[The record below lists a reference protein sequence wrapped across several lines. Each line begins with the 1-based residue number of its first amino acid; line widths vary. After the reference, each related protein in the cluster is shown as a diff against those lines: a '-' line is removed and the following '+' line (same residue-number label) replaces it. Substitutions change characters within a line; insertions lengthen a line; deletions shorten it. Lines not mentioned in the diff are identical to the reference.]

1 MLIQTLKLAIILRQ
15 VFLFVMVSTF
25 VFSVG
30 GCSGKKTVKPEVIL
44 VKTNLSD
51 ANSKGCFGQNKN
63 LDTVID
69 QNDNTLKRY
78 FGSMVPAPSRS
89 SLFVKRE

>member
-1 MLIQTLKLAIILRQ
+1 MPIQTLKWTIILRT
-15 VFLFVMVSTF
+15 VFLLVMVSTF
-25 VFSVG
+25 VCSL
-30 GCSGKKTVKPEVIL
+30 GCSGKKTVKPKVIS
-44 VKTNLSD
+44 VKSNLSPVN
-51 ANSKGCFGQNKN
+51 AQGCFEQNQK

-69 QNDNTLKRY
+69 PNDKTLKRY

>member
-30 GCSGKKTVKPEVIL
+30 CSGKKTVKPEVIL
-44 VKTNLSD
+44 VKSNLSD

-69 QNDNTLKRY
+69 PNDKTLKRY